1 MAPTTPVANKK
12 ARGLAAVKLKEPL
25 LIDTEEFSEEFRLIE
40 KDLNE
45 NLLGHVKVNVRN
57 MTFEWTDRE
66 NRAIAD
72 EVRSAGLREN
82 MRHGVFRTDPTHR
95 MSGTIDSTIFKKHV
109 HDPKGKKTVSLEQ
122 VKEFNRSVEF
132 PIFNPGS
139 NVKIEMQSGQHRM
152 KILQELRTDID
163 DHWWIVSVYR
173 NGIKL

>member
-57 MTFEWTDRE
+57 MTFEWTDGE

-109 HDPKGKKTVSLEQ
+109 HDPKGKKTVS
-122 VKEFNRSVEF
+122 
-132 PIFNPGS
+132 
-139 NVKIEMQSGQHRM
+139 
-152 KILQELRTDID
+152 
-163 DHWWIVSVYR
+163 
-173 NGIKL
+173 